1 MTTVSVGR
9 RQIDTTLSSAGFS
22 VRALGLTTVTGT
34 VPITSAWV
42 DVDPHAAP
50 ARVHAT
56 LDLASL
62 DTGNP
67 RRDRHLRSPSLLD
80 LERHPTLRFCGR
92 PTRTDQGWTLY
103 GTVEAHGAS
112 TRILLD
118 ASVAEA
124 VDGTTTVQ
132 ASGTLDRCD
141 LAVRAPRFL
150 IGHRVEVHLDVTI
163 CPAPEG
169 R

>member
-9 RQIDTTLSSAGFS
+9 RQIVTTLSSAGFS
-22 VRALGLTTVTGT
+22 VRSLGLTTVTGT

-42 DVDPHAAP
+42 DVDTRGAP
-50 ARVHAT
+50 ASVHAT

-67 RRDRHLRSPSLLD
+67 RRDGHLRSPSLLD

-92 PTRTDQGWTLY
+92 PTRTDRGWTLY

-112 TRILLD
+112 TRILLE
-118 ASVAEA
+118 ASVSEGA
-124 VDGTTTVQ
+124 DGSTTVR
-132 ASGTLDRCD
+132 ASGTLDRRD
-141 LAVRAPRFL
+141 LGVRAPRFL
-150 IGHRVEVHLDVTI
+150 IGRRVEVHLDVMLV
-163 CPAPEG
+163 PAPEG

>member
-9 RQIDTTLSSAGFS
+9 REIITTLSSAGFS
-22 VRALGLTTVTGT
+22 VRNLGLTTVTGT

-42 DVDPHAAP
+42 DVDAEGAP
-50 ARVHAT
+50 ASVHAT

-67 RRDRHLRSPSLLD
+67 RRDHHLRSPSLLD

-92 PTRTDQGWTLY
+92 PTRTDQGWTVY

-118 ASVAEA
+118 ASVSEGA
-124 VDGTTTVQ
+124 DGSTTVH
-132 ASGTLDRCD
+132 ASGTLDRRE
-141 LAVRAPRFL
+141 LAVRAPRVL
-150 IGHRVEVHLDVTI
+150 IGHRIEVHLDVTI
-163 CPAPEG
+163 GPAPEE